1 MKCWSTEDIRLRKDG
16 FISCADQII
25 IVKYLDMIPGHGSL
39 RSHCPDFLKIY
50 QITKCTGLRNTCN
63 RNDVDILAIFE
74 EYVNNCPDNLE
85 TICIFYDCISGKKLS
100 SNFNINNCWYSKYF
114 KYIFVL
120 R

>member
-25 IVKYLDMIPGHGSL
+25 IVKYLDIIPGHGSM

-100 SNFNINNCWYSKYF
+100 SNFNINNCW
-114 KYIFVL
+114 
-120 R
+120 

>member
-1 MKCWSTEDIRLRKDG
+1 MKCWSTEDISLRKDG

-25 IVKYLDMIPGHGSL
+25 IVKYLDIIPVHGSL
-39 RSHCPDFLKIY
+39 RSHCPDFLKIN

-74 EYVNNCPDNLE
+74 EYIDNCPDNLE

-100 SNFNINNCWYSKYF
+100 SNFNKINCW
-114 KYIFVL
+114 
-120 R
+120 